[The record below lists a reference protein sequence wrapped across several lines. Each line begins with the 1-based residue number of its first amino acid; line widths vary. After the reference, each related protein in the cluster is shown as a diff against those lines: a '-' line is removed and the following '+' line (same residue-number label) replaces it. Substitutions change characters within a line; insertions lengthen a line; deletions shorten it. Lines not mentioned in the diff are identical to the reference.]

1 MFCSYDSSS
10 KEHGHMDNRISE
22 IRKVIRA
29 LRVSMRE
36 AEAIMHEQ
44 IKRDENCTFVAQEIM
59 KMRIVMSE
67 LVQERTRLGDTG
79 PIIVSAFSYPARAGR
94 ARGASSQAVARA
106 ASGKVAARAALGGG
120 GGGRGRGGGG

>member
-1 MFCSYDSSS
+1 
-10 KEHGHMDNRISE
+10 MDNRISE

-67 LVQERTRLGDTG
+67 LVQERTRLGDTD
-79 PIIVSAFSYPARAGR
+79 PIIVSAFVIPRRRRPAERTAGL
-94 ARGASSQAVARA
+94 AN
-106 ASGKVAARAALGGG
+106 
-120 GGGRGRGGGG
+120 